1 MFTFPVG
8 HFSTGIGP
16 TAHLDSIISSAICD
30 LDATIL
36 ASYDGSGQ
44 IWANL
49 IASPADGESQTAY
62 DFFLGAD
69 GSVASDDPTFTGRAG
84 DAAAHFLYDG
94 GDKNNLAS
102 GVNTNFINDMHKT
115 TGGNVWWIAVAFRY
129 AGTGFQCVWAN
140 QSASPAGQGV
150 EALVID
156 ASNGVRFNIRRSNFI
171 TNDFATGA
179 LVAGTDNLLI
189 VSGDPV
195 TTDDLRVWLNTT
207 TAIEN
212 ADMSTGTSTTNAN
225 NPMQI
230 GARPNLVLPLANLT
244 RVYHFSMGNEYLDDA
259 DVTLIKTH
267 LEARHF
273 PRTYDA

>member
-1 MFTFPVG
+1 MFTIHPRRTSSFR
-8 HFSTGIGP
+8 TP
-16 TAHLDSIISSAICD
+16 TAPLDSIISSAICD

-49 IASPADGESQTAY
+49 VASPADGESQTAY

-69 GSVASDDPTFTGRAG
+69 GSVASDDPTFIGSAG

-129 AGTGFQCVWAN
+129 AGTGFQCVWATA
-140 QSASPAGQGV
+140 SASPAGQGF
-150 EALVID
+150 EALVND
-156 ASNGVRFNIRRSNFI
+156 ASNGVRINIRRNNFI

-179 LVAGTDNLLI
+179 LVAGTDYLLI

-230 GARPNLVLPLANLT
+230 GARPNFILPLANLT
-244 RVYHFSMGNEYLDDA
+244 RVYHFSMGNEYLDDTKAA
-259 DVTLIKTH
+259 DIFTH
-267 LEARHF
+267 LETRHQRF
-273 PRTYDA
+273 YNA